1 MGILEDEAKGEE
13 KKTKRKE
20 KKVQE
25 KKSLKDEC
33 GNIRKRFKAERISK
47 AVDFAMNADCTK
59 KNPVYT
65 YTIENDLKQPQE
77 PQPVIIPF
85 VKSSSSKSEKK
96 SPEPTKPESPKTR
109 EPKK

>member
-96 SPEPTKPESPKTR
+96 SPEPTKPESPKTP